1 VAAKFQN
8 AIGFLVRDMLD
19 ITISN
24 WKLVMKKTKIGLWKK
39 LKSRFIFQTE
49 SRAIARQYAMRQC
62 AITFRNFR
70 SELNTKFVK
79 KGLDATKKY
88 KKITPAKWQ
97 TFVQQKT
104 SVEFLA
110 KSEANSELAKKNIY
124 NHHLGT
130 AGYKRQIPKWRAEE
144 EARQAAG
151 LLPRFPNVEERGS
164 HWLLARKP
172 VETKSGF
179 SWPDPMT
186 DEAAKSILAVA
197 AKQKEGLF
205 KPSRERDA
213 LSVGLGNPEHPGRVR
228 GMSSRLG
235 WKEGFPND
243 ADMYKKSDRYKEAM
257 RDFFKEEA
265 KQEMKQMLVE
275 LMANPDSEIRQ
286 QLASVMSIQQVPTM
300 QPQQM
305 QMVITQEAMECPVVP
320 SSIGSTGNREQ
331 YAVDDIVDPTACSLV
346 ISYGITNVR
355 TKEVATDL
363 VFTGRVYHH
372 NPIPEQYCRVE
383 VLI

>member
-1 VAAKFQN
+1 
-8 AIGFLVRDMLD
+8 
-19 ITISN
+19 
-24 WKLVMKKTKIGLWKK
+24 
-39 LKSRFIFQTE
+39 
-49 SRAIARQYAMRQC
+49 
-62 AITFRNFR
+62 
-70 SELNTKFVK
+70 
-79 KGLDATKKY
+79 
-88 KKITPAKWQ
+88 
-97 TFVQQKT
+97 
-104 SVEFLA
+104 
-110 KSEANSELAKKNIY
+110 
-124 NHHLGT
+124 
-130 AGYKRQIPKWRAEE
+130 
-144 EARQAAG
+144 
-151 LLPRFPNVEERGS
+151 
-164 HWLLARKP
+164 
-172 VETKSGF
+172 
-179 SWPDPMT
+179 
-186 DEAAKSILAVA
+186 
-197 AKQKEGLF
+197 
-205 KPSRERDA
+205 
-213 LSVGLGNPEHPGRVR
+213 
-228 GMSSRLG
+228 
-235 WKEGFPND
+235 
-243 ADMYKKSDRYKEAM
+243 MYKKSDRYKEAM